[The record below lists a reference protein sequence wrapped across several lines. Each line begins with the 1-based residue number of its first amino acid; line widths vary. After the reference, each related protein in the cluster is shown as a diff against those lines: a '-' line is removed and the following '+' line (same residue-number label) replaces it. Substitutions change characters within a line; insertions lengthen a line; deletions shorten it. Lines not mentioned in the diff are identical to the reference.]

1 MGDEE
6 SCLQFSKTDFGKKD
20 AIRRHL
26 RGNNCRDKWQRK
38 EEFPGEMHFPRDD
51 FCYGVNGLSKLFR
64 GKISVSDVGRA
75 ETHRNDGPEVLQE

>member
-26 RGNNCRDKWQRK
+26 RTIAAISDNAKKNFQVKCTFR
-38 EEFPGEMHFPRDD
+38 EM
-51 FCYGVNGLSKLFR
+51 
-64 GKISVSDVGRA
+64 ISATAWTAFQSYLV
-75 ETHRNDGPEVLQE
+75 EK